1 MSVLTRRH
9 LLSLAA
15 VPASIALVPVA
26 WAAPEPIT
34 TEGFVP
40 IGGIEQW
47 IAIRGR
53 DRGRPAML
61 FLHGGAGEAQSPFLS
76 LFAPW
81 EQRYVVAQWDQRG
94 SGKTFGKIGVSTPG
108 MTLEQL
114 TRDAVEVAQY
124 VLNQLGI
131 RKLILIGH
139 SWGSMLGLCVVRSRP
154 DLFHAFVGTGQVVSG
169 RELVESW
176 RSSALARARA
186 AQDADAVAQLN
197 DSCADDKSN
206 TIKLELI
213 TKWMAQFTGSD
224 ADHITQQ
231 SSFVGTYKKPAN
243 AEAADWYK
251 GFFEFSQPKLWPFL
265 RDFDARAAGYDFPVP
280 YFVIQGRTDN
290 RTPPEAARAFVAQ
303 VHAAVKGYTAI
314 DGGHF
319 AFLTNPIGFLN
330 ALDSDIRRLRIP

>member
-1 MSVLTRRH
+1 VDYEPVRLSKKTLGTQLVRTDAPPPPQSRRRSRLRS
-9 LLSLAA
+9 LLSSRLAT
-15 VPASIALVPVA
+15 
-26 WAAPEPIT
+26 PEPIT

-53 DRGRPAML
+53 DRGHPAML
-61 FLHGGAGEAQSPFLS
+61 FLHGVLAKRNHRFFRCSHPGSSATS
-76 LFAPW
+76 L
-81 EQRYVVAQWDQRG
+81 RNGISVAQARR
-94 SGKTFGKIGVSTPG
+94 SGKIGASTPG

-176 RSSALARARA
+176 RLSALARARA

-197 DSCADDKSN
+197 DSRADDKSN

-231 SSFVGTYKKPAN
+231 GSFRG
-243 AEAADWYK
+243 
-251 GFFEFSQPKLWPFL
+251 
-265 RDFDARAAGYDFPVP
+265 
-280 YFVIQGRTDN
+280 
-290 RTPPEAARAFVAQ
+290 
-303 VHAAVKGYTAI
+303 
-314 DGGHF
+314 
-319 AFLTNPIGFLN
+319 
-330 ALDSDIRRLRIP
+330 DI